1 MRRLTRRSQGHV
13 LRRRG
18 DLDRHAEVAQCVEA
32 GGQAFE
38 HSFDAA
44 RARFPRGLVALVN
57 DTLYAVGD
65 EDIFQFDVTSG
76 GWIHLI
82 LGVVVA
88 VAGVTLLQAATW
100 ARVVAADCRRF
111 P

>member
-1 MRRLTRRSQGHV
+1 MRCLTRRSQGHV

-65 EDIFQFDVTSG
+65 EDIFRRVP
-76 GWIHLI
+76 
-82 LGVVVA
+82 
-88 VAGVTLLQAATW
+88 LLQKPYRLDEM
-100 ARVVAADCRRF
+100 ARLVQRMLGAGKE
-111 P
+111 